1 MEKDITTSEGKS
13 VPEEEKEKTSIGQ
26 KLWNFI
32 MYGGFLIILV
42 LAGVVFIAV
51 EKLMK

>member
-13 VPEEEKEKTSIGQ
+13 VPEKGKEKTSIG
-26 KLWNFI
+26 KKFWNFI

-42 LAGVVFIAV
+42 LAGVVFIVV